1 MANSSISFE
10 DFLPSMAEQ
19 LGPEGLM
26 KELCKGFNLL
36 MDPRKGVITFDS
48 IKENAR
54 AFGLEGLSDDEL
66 IGMVKEGDLDGD
78 GTLDMNEFCTLMIR
92 LSPELLKGPQAA
104 IDAVLNCFCN

>member
-1 MANSSISFE
+1 
-10 DFLPSMAEQ
+10 MAER

-26 KELCKGFNLL
+26 EELCKGFNLL

-48 IKENAR
+48 LKKNAR

-66 IGMVKEGDLDGD
+66 MGMVKEGDLDGD
-78 GTLDMNEFCTLMIR
+78 DALDMNEFCTLMVR
-92 LSPELLKGPQAA
+92 LSPELLSGPQAA